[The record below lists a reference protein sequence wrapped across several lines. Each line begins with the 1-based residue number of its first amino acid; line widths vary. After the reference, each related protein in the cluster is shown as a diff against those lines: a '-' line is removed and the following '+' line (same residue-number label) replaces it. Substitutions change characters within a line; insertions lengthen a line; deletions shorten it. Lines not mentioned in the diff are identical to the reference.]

1 MAAHNLP
8 QDQLTKKNKMKKCRK
23 RAAETVN
30 LHESASAELESNAMK
45 GSLIYGGEE
54 LKFDTHRMIE
64 ARETN
69 SSTLKETVIHPT
81 VQRARNMKVTDLRD
95 ILVAAYPHQ
104 KKNIMRMKK
113 VKGHSDPPGCET
125 LVDMAVQFWNQLES
139 ASVDADVIVDESI
152 NHVDN
157 FL

>member
-1 MAAHNLP
+1 M
-8 QDQLTKKNKMKKCRK
+8 RYE
-23 RAAETVN
+23 RAAQIVN

-45 GSLIYGGEE
+45 GSLIYGREE

-69 SSTLKETVIHPT
+69 SSTLKETVFHPT
-81 VQRARNMKVTDLRD
+81 VQRAWNMKVTDLRD

-113 VKGHSDPPGCET
+113 VKGRSDPPEYET
-125 LVDMAVQFWNQLES
+125 IVDMAVQFWNQLES
-139 ASVDADVIVDESI
+139 VSLDADVIVDESI